1 MKRMKFLNGIGAMFA
16 LAVVALA
23 TTLTSCEKEDFNI
36 NVEPIN
42 AQATISPTVLYV
54 DGTSTTNVTSSAEIT
69 YSEGPVIKGNPEIT
83 ERDVTITVSY
93 SNLDPVITTV
103 HIPSLSAG
111 QFLTLTTT
119 IVLQAEV
126 EPEPGEPVV
135 SIKNEPNVEE
145 AEDIAGE
152 VVEIPNVTDY
162 YYEETVLYTF
172 KSGSKVVEKT
182 FTEECTFEEKALIGG
197 FINTLD
203 ETYTEEQKS
212 QEVTIYAHS
221 MTKVNAVYTIV
232 PTVYTFKRVT
242 TVEGEVTEEVEIGK
256 LIVDDYTSFKLNIEE
271 NQQIPGHDHEPAGHG
286 HGHGHGSGN
295 AGGGIVIPD

>member
-1 MKRMKFLNGIGAMFA
+1 MKFLNGIGAMFA

-23 TTLTSCEKEDFNI
+23 TTLTSCEKEEFNI
-36 NVEPIN
+36 NVDPIN

-54 DGTSTTNVTSSAEIT
+54 DGTTTTNVTDQAAIT
-69 YSEGPVIKGNPEIT
+69 YSDGPVFVGNPGIEAKT
-83 ERDVTITVSY
+83 VTVTAKYNNLEGSNTV
-93 SNLDPVITTV
+93 NVPALQ
-103 HIPSLSAG
+103 AG

-119 IVLQAEV
+119 IVLQAE
-126 EPEPGEPVV
+126 PEPGEPVV
-135 SIKNEPNVEE
+135 TIVYETKEE
-145 AEDIAGE
+145 DAKDIAGG

-162 YYEETVLYTF
+162 YYEESVSYTF

-182 FTEECTFEEKALIGG
+182 FAEDCTFEEKALVGG

-203 ETYTEEQKS
+203 ETYTEEQS
-212 QEVTIYAHS
+212 SREVTIYAHS

-242 TVEGEVTEEVEIGK
+242 TVEGEVTEEVQIATVT
-256 LIVDDYTSFKLNIEE
+256 VDDYTSFILNIEN
-271 NQQIPGHDHEPAGHG
+271 NQQIPGHDHAPAGHG

>member
-54 DGTSTTNVTSSAEIT
+54 DGTTTTNVTDQAAIT
-69 YSEGPVIKGNPEIT
+69 YSDGPVFVGNPGIEAKT
-83 ERDVTITVSY
+83 VTVTAKYNNLEGSNTV
-93 SNLDPVITTV
+93 NVPALQ
-103 HIPSLSAG
+103 AG

-119 IVLQAEV
+119 IVLQAE
-126 EPEPGEPVV
+126 PEPGEPVV
-135 SIKNEPNVEE
+135 TIVNEDKEE
-145 AEDIAGE
+145 DAKDIAGD

-162 YYEETVLYTF
+162 YYEESVSYTF

-182 FTEECTFEEKALIGG
+182 FAEDCTFEEKALVGG

-203 ETYTEEQKS
+203 ETYTEEQRSK
-212 QEVTIYAHS
+212 EVTIYAHS

-242 TVEGEVTEEVEIGK
+242 TVEGEVTEEVQIATVT
-256 LIVDDYTSFKLNIEE
+256 VDDYTSFNLKIED
-271 NQQIPGHDHEPAGHG
+271 NQQIPGHDHAPAGHG

>member
-162 YYEETVLYTF
+162 YYEETVL
-172 KSGSKVVEKT
+172 
-182 FTEECTFEEKALIGG
+182 
-197 FINTLD
+197 
-203 ETYTEEQKS
+203 
-212 QEVTIYAHS
+212 
-221 MTKVNAVYTIV
+221 
-232 PTVYTFKRVT
+232 
-242 TVEGEVTEEVEIGK
+242 
-256 LIVDDYTSFKLNIEE
+256 
-271 NQQIPGHDHEPAGHG
+271 
-286 HGHGHGSGN
+286 
-295 AGGGIVIPD
+295 

>member
-1 MKRMKFLNGIGAMFA
+1 MKFLNGIGAMFA

-54 DGTSTTNVTSSAEIT
+54 DGTTTTNVTDQAAIT
-69 YSEGPVIKGNPEIT
+69 YSDGPVFVGNPGIEAKT
-83 ERDVTITVSY
+83 VTVTAKYNNLEGSNTV
-93 SNLDPVITTV
+93 NVPALQ
-103 HIPSLSAG
+103 AG

-119 IVLQAEV
+119 IVLQAE
-126 EPEPGEPVV
+126 PEPGEPVV
-135 SIKNEPNVEE
+135 TIVNEAKEE
-145 AEDIAGE
+145 DAKDIAGD

-162 YYEETVLYTF
+162 YYEESVSYTF

-182 FTEECTFEEKALIGG
+182 FAENCTFEEKALVGG

-203 ETYTEEQKS
+203 ETYTEEQRSK
-212 QEVTIYAHS
+212 EVTIYAHS

-242 TVEGEVTEEVEIGK
+242 TVEGEVTEEVQIATVT
-256 LIVDDYTSFKLNIEE
+256 VDDYTSFNLKIED
-271 NQQIPGHDHEPAGHG
+271 NQQIPGHDHAPAGHG

>member
-1 MKRMKFLNGIGAMFA
+1 MKFLNGIGAMFA

-54 DGTSTTNVTSSAEIT
+54 DGTTTTNVTDQAAIT
-69 YSEGPVIKGNPEIT
+69 YSDGPVFVGNPGIEAKT
-83 ERDVTITVSY
+83 VTVTAKYNNLEGSNTV
-93 SNLDPVITTV
+93 NVPALQ
-103 HIPSLSAG
+103 AG

-119 IVLQAEV
+119 IVLQAE
-126 EPEPGEPVV
+126 PEPGEPVV
-135 SIKNEPNVEE
+135 TIVNEAKEE
-145 AEDIAGE
+145 DAKDIAGD

-162 YYEETVLYTF
+162 YYEESVSYTF

-182 FTEECTFEEKALIGG
+182 FAEDCTFEEKALVGG

-203 ETYTEEQKS
+203 ETYTEEQRSK
-212 QEVTIYAHS
+212 EVTIYAHS

-242 TVEGEVTEEVEIGK
+242 TVEGEVTEEVQIATVT
-256 LIVDDYTSFKLNIEE
+256 VDDYTSFNLKIED
-271 NQQIPGHDHEPAGHG
+271 NQQIPGHDHAPAGHG

>member
-1 MKRMKFLNGIGAMFA
+1 MKFLNGIGAMFA

-23 TTLTSCEKEDFNI
+23 TTLTSCEKEEFNI
-36 NVEPIN
+36 NVDPIN

-54 DGTSTTNVTSSAEIT
+54 DGTTTTNVTDQAAIT
-69 YSEGPVIKGNPEIT
+69 YSDGPVFVGNPGIEAKT
-83 ERDVTITVSY
+83 VTVTAKYNNLEGSNTV
-93 SNLDPVITTV
+93 NVPALQ
-103 HIPSLSAG
+103 AG

-119 IVLQAEV
+119 IVLQAE
-126 EPEPGEPVV
+126 PEPGEPVV
-135 SIKNEPNVEE
+135 TIVNEAKEE
-145 AEDIAGE
+145 DAKDIAGD

-162 YYEETVLYTF
+162 YYEESVSYTF

-182 FTEECTFEEKALIGG
+182 FAEDCTSEEKALVGG

-203 ETYTEEQKS
+203 ETYTEEQRSK
-212 QEVTIYAHS
+212 EVTIYAHS

-242 TVEGEVTEEVEIGK
+242 TVEGEVTEEVQIATVR
-256 LIVDDYTSFKLNIEE
+256 VDDYTSFNLKIED
-271 NQQIPGHDHEPAGHG
+271 NQQIPGHDHAPAGHG

>member
-1 MKRMKFLNGIGAMFA
+1 MKFLNGIGAMFA

-23 TTLTSCEKEDFNI
+23 TTLTSCEKEEFNI
-36 NVEPIN
+36 NVDPIN

-54 DGTSTTNVTSSAEIT
+54 DGTTTTNVTDQAAIT
-69 YSEGPVIKGNPEIT
+69 YSDGPVFVGNPGIEAKT
-83 ERDVTITVSY
+83 VTVTAKYNNLEGSNTV
-93 SNLDPVITTV
+93 NVPALQ
-103 HIPSLSAG
+103 AG

-119 IVLQAEV
+119 IVLQAE
-126 EPEPGEPVV
+126 PEPGEPVV
-135 SIKNEPNVEE
+135 TIVNEAKEE
-145 AEDIAGE
+145 DAKDIAGD

-162 YYEETVLYTF
+162 YYEESVSYTF

-182 FTEECTFEEKALIGG
+182 FAEDCTFEEKALVGG

-203 ETYTEEQKS
+203 ETYTEEQRSK
-212 QEVTIYAHS
+212 EVTIYAHS

-242 TVEGEVTEEVEIGK
+242 TVEGGVTEEVQIATVT
-256 LIVDDYTSFKLNIEE
+256 VDDYTSFNLKIED
-271 NQQIPGHDHEPAGHG
+271 NQQIPGHDHAPAGHG